1 MSDVSLEGHLH
12 RLCGGRYTLA
22 SEQVTI
28 RLSGMSAAVERE
40 FFRCNKCEDAQR
52 TVEQREAAE
61 QAAVAAMRAEHGL
74 LVPREIK
81 ALRES
86 LGLTPQQLGE
96 LLYGTPRGVVEGWE
110 KGRYLQNRETDV
122 LLRSLTDRE
131 TLEQRAAKAGVQLP
145 DPALLTAAPSP
156 WSRRGRAAAAAN
168 AATAASPA
176 SAAPDA
182 AAEAPTIARDGDRG
196 DTADTSES
204 VGDEPGGDDAT
215 DAAR

>member
-28 RLSGMSAAVERE
+28 RLSGMSASVERE
-40 FFRCNKCEDAQR
+40 FFRCAKCDDVQR

-61 QAAVAAMRAEHGL
+61 QAAVATMRTEHNL
-74 LVPREIK
+74 LAPREIK

-110 KGRYLQNRETDV
+110 KGRYLQNRETDA
-122 LLRSLTDRE
+122 LLRSLADRE

-145 DPALLTAAPSP
+145 DPALRAAAPSP
-156 WSRRGRAAAAAN
+156 WSRRGRAAARAGEAA
-168 AATAASPA
+168 AGATTEPVPD
-176 SAAPDA
+176 AAPDEQGG
-182 AAEAPTIARDGDRG
+182 AEEPSA
-196 DTADTSES
+196 ADTT
-204 VGDEPGGDDAT
+204 DERASD
-215 DAAR
+215 

>member
-28 RLSGMSAAVERE
+28 RLSGMSAHVERE
-40 FFRCNKCEDAQR
+40 FFRCAKCDDVQR

-61 QAAVAAMRAEHGL
+61 QAAVTAMRAEHGL
-74 LVPREIK
+74 MAPREIK

-110 KGRYLQNRETDV
+110 KGRYLQNRETDA
-122 LLRSLTDRE
+122 LLRSLVDRE

-145 DPALLTAAPSP
+145 DPAVLAAAAQSP
-156 WSRRGRAAAAAN
+156 WSRRARAAARSGEAREPAPG
-168 AATAASPA
+168 ATAD
-176 SAAPDA
+176 AAPDESRE
-182 AAEAPTIARDGDRG
+182 EAPDAERG
-196 DTADTSES
+196 
-204 VGDEPGGDDAT
+204 
-215 DAAR
+215 

>member
-22 SEQVTI
+22 SEQVTL
-28 RLSGMSAAVERE
+28 RLSGMSASVERA
-40 FFRCNKCEDAQR
+40 FFRCSKCDDVQR

-74 LVPREIK
+74 MAPREIK

-110 KGRYLQNRETDV
+110 KGRYLQNRETDA
-122 LLRSLTDRE
+122 LLRSFTDRP

-145 DPALLTAAPSP
+145 DPATLAAAPSP
-156 WSRRGRAAAAAN
+156 WSRRGRAAAAARGDGTGAASD
-168 AATAASPA
+168 AATETASGP
-176 SAAPDA
+176 
-182 AAEAPTIARDGDRG
+182 
-196 DTADTSES
+196 
-204 VGDEPGGDDAT
+204 DAT
-215 DAAR
+215 DAGGATDEATDDASDATDDAPRG

>member
-40 FFRCNKCEDAQR
+40 FFRCSKCEDVQR

-74 LVPREIK
+74 MTPKEIRT
-81 ALRES
+81 LREG
-86 LGLTPQQLGE
+86 LGLTTQQLGE

-110 KGRYLQNRETDV
+110 KGRYLQNRETDA
-122 LLRSLTDRE
+122 LLRSFSDRE
-131 TLEQRAAKAGVQLP
+131 ALERRAVKAGVQLP
-145 DPALLTAAPSP
+145 DPALLAAAPSP
-156 WSRRGRAAAAAN
+156 WARRSGAVAQAEPGARQA
-168 AATAASPA
+168 P
-176 SAAPDA
+176 SAVGDAPPSADEPDA
-182 AAEAPTIARDGDRG
+182 ASEREAG
-196 DTADTSES
+196 SEH
-204 VGDEPGGDDAT
+204 
-215 DAAR
+215 